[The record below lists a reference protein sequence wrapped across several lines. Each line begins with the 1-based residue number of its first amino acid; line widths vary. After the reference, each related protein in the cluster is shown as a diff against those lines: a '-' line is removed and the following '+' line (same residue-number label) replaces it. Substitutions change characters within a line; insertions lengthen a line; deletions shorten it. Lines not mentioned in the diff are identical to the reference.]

1 MLPPSKQNSLY
12 LGPFRGPAHF
22 TKARRAYLE
31 AILRRDPEVLVS
43 LKEQVLPLYMKRETS
58 YARWW
63 LFKDYFIKQ
72 VLFII
77 TSLDWARQ
85 YHLVTR
91 ETKPDDPALFVPSH
105 ESTGESRPGE
115 CSLSGDGDLFS
126 RWILPV
132 VESTLAGWVRD
143 PAKLEDLRWT
153 MPGDEPSLSP
163 VEVPGCTYVFHCK
176 AWDPESDEPR
186 AAALQRILDDVRDQ
200 AMKTMEAQIQDHLSR
215 GRKKA
220 SCWVD
225 LQMFD
230 RLVLYQ
236 VGGWCCK
243 GISKKDEGG
252 CGEKGVRKSIEKAAR
267 LVIGDGWHTWLRRN
281 PVGRPK
287 GGNTAGRCSST
298 CPCRDPQVGKK
309 PT

>member
-1 MLPPSKQNSLY
+1 MLPPSKQNSLF
-12 LGPFRGPAHF
+12 LGTFRGPAHF

-31 AILRRDPEVLVS
+31 AILRCAPEVPVS

-58 YARWW
+58 RASWNPI
-63 LFKDYFIKQ
+63 LLAMMFLGGFFKDTFTKQ
-72 VLFII
+72 VLFIFS
-77 TSLDWARQ
+77 SLRWARQ
-85 YHLVTR
+85 YHLLTR

-115 CSLSGDGDLFS
+115 CSLSVDGDLFS

-143 PAKLEDLRWT
+143 PSKLEDLRWT

-176 AWDPESDEPR
+176 AWDPESERPG
-186 AAALQRILDDVRDQ
+186 AARKRILKDVWDQ
-200 AMKTMEAQIQDHLSR
+200 LKAKMTEQKQAQVLA

-220 SCWVD
+220 PRKVD
-225 LQMFD
+225 PEQFD

-236 VGGWCCK
+236 VVGWSI
-243 GISKKDEGG
+243 GRISKEHLPKCARQTIGNSL
-252 CGEKGVRKSIEKAAR
+252 KKAAE
-267 LVIGDGWHTWLRRN
+267 LVIGPAWKTWLRRN
-281 PVGRPK
+281 SVGPPRRP
-287 GGNTAGRCSST
+287 
-298 CPCRDPQVGKK
+298 
-309 PT
+309 